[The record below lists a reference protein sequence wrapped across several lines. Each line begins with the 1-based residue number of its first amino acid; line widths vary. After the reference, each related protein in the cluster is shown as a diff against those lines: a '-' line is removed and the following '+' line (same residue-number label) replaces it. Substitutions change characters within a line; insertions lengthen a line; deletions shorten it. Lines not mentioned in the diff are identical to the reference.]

1 MLQDKRVKE
10 KFKREFGVSVD
21 DFVENMNS
29 GSPDINKVKK
39 EGVELKQEIEG
50 VETVAETLPETEFYL
65 SEEEFND
72 QRMLN
77 RLTEA
82 NT

>member
-1 MLQDKRVKE
+1 VGAE
-10 KFKREFGVSVD
+10 PV
-21 DFVENMNS
+21 VEVM
-29 GSPDINKVKK
+29 
-39 EGVELKQEIEG
+39 
-50 VETVAETLPETEFYL
+50 PETEFYL

-82 NT
+82 NS

>member
-1 MLQDKRVKE
+1 M
-10 KFKREFGVSVD
+10 
-21 DFVENMNS
+21 VEAEE
-29 GSPDINKVKK
+29 PDTK
-39 EGVELKQEIEG
+39 
-50 VETVAETLPETEFYL
+50 FYL

-82 NT
+82 NSLITRSDQASEVSEILQKLEHELEKNKFGDLEREIRQERENAL

>member
-1 MLQDKRVKE
+1 V
-10 KFKREFGVSVD
+10 
-21 DFVENMNS
+21 VEAEE
-29 GSPDINKVKK
+29 PDT
-39 EGVELKQEIEG
+39 Q
-50 VETVAETLPETEFYL
+50 FYL

-82 NT
+82 NSLITRSDQASEVSEILQKLEHELEKNKFGDLEREIRQERENAL

>member
-1 MLQDKRVKE
+1 M
-10 KFKREFGVSVD
+10 
-21 DFVENMNS
+21 VEAEE
-29 GSPDINKVKK
+29 PDT
-39 EGVELKQEIEG
+39 Q
-50 VETVAETLPETEFYL
+50 FYL

-82 NT
+82 NSLITRSDQASEVSEILQKLEHELEKNKFGDLEREIRQERENAL